1 MGLFTPIQSL
11 LGLSNTWAKNQIFS
25 NQVTLTSQTAS
36 SSNSAMTRYLVD
48 VETKLGSFHRP
59 ILFNET
65 FSFSTGGSQYVPYVL
80 FAGTNTA
87 YNTASTGELAIQGGN
102 PAPNNTWA
110 RCTCDAVSGYT
121 STSLSFA
128 SPFIVEFSHNSGTN
142 PSGLQITFCVGE
154 NDGFGSFTT
163 AGVGVLIDVGAGKY
177 TLVGSADGSTQAT
190 PVVINETGNPFYWAS
205 RIVLVFDG
213 VQTLSLYRTLISIG
227 AIPQVYARPS
237 LMGTLTL
244 PSSVATSQ
252 PLTSIYAGVCNQSG
266 STLTG
271 GVGTKIKN
279 ASIIN
284 Y

>member
-25 NQVTLTSQTAS
+25 NQVTLSSQTAS

-48 VETKLGSFHRP
+48 VEPKLGSFHRP
-59 ILFNET
+59 ILFNEV
-65 FSFSTGGSQYVPYVL
+65 FSFSTGGSQGTPYTLV
-80 FAGTNTA
+80 AGTNSGY
-87 YNTASTGELAIQGGN
+87 YNFSTGEVTIDN
-102 PAPNNTWA
+102 RTPAPNNTWA
-110 RCTCDAVSGYT
+110 RCVCDAVSFL
-121 STSLSFA
+121 SLSFA
-128 SPFIVEFSHNSGTN
+128 SPFIVEFSQHSGTN
-142 PSGLQITFCVGE
+142 ASGLQLTFCVGE

-205 RIVLVFDG
+205 RIVLAFDG
-213 VQTLSLYRTLISIG
+213 VQTLSLYRTLINSNG
-227 AIPQVYARPS
+227 SPQVYARPS

-244 PSSVATSQ
+244 PSSVAIGQ
-252 PLTSIYAGVCNQSG
+252 GLNGIYAGVCNQSG
-266 STLTG
+266 STLTS
-271 GVGTKIKN
+271 VNSKIKN